1 MIQDI
6 AKLLDSKLEQ
16 KFSSFKRSIEDKDAY
31 HASEIK
37 KIKSEAKASNAFK
50 FRGNRVQFEFNNDI
64 LDGVDK
70 CTKALLEGDLAET
83 NTILQSLTAK
93 LNKRNKL
100 IRFADKSPAG
110 WNAVDEYL
118 SDELAENSEDEKK
131 LRSAERRA
139 LSRMNSSRL
148 NQKCRKQ
155 PPRRH
160 APRPVLPSRLLRKD
174 LPFPSSPF
182 VATHVPF
189 GIMDDIPPPTNV
201 LAAGTSAT
209 GLGRP
214 NVSTSTVQINVNPT
228 HPDTPGQLLAE
239 HGHKLAAN
247 RLCEDEY
254 INYLCSDMH
263 NRNSPNASVCP
274 ETEMSEL
281 VQGAQVVKVKGR
293 LKACVQFWESISAPQ
308 FVLSVIREGY
318 KIPFLHTPPRAFFSK
333 Q

>member
-1 MIQDI
+1 M
-6 AKLLDSKLEQ
+6 
-16 KFSSFKRSIEDKDAY
+16 
-31 HASEIK
+31 
-37 KIKSEAKASNAFK
+37 
-50 FRGNRVQFEFNNDI
+50 
-64 LDGVDK
+64 DK
-70 CTKALLEGDLAET
+70 CTKALLEGDLAEA

-110 WNAVDEYL
+110 WNAVDEYE

-174 LPFPSSPF
+174 LPVPSSPF

-189 GIMDDIPPPTNV
+189 GTMDDIPPPTNV
-201 LAAGTSAT
+201 LAAGPSAT

-239 HGHKLAAN
+239 HGINWLQIDCVKMSILIICVVICITVIVLMHLFAPKLK
-247 RLCEDEY
+247 CQ
-254 INYLCSDMH
+254 
-263 NRNSPNASVCP
+263 NSFRV
-274 ETEMSEL
+274 
-281 VQGAQVVKVKGR
+281 
-293 LKACVQFWESISAPQ
+293 LKW
-308 FVLSVIREGY
+308 
-318 KIPFLHTPPRAFFSK
+318 
-333 Q
+333 